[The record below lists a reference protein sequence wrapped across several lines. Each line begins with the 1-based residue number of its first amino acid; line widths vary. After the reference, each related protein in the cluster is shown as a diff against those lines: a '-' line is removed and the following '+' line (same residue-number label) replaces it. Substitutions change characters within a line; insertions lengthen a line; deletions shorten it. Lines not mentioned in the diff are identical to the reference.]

1 MSHMDHALWKLEE
14 ATAGSLSLVKAAHYG
29 LRLASKRVADL
40 AVSAAAA
47 PDPAP
52 GGPADLADLAA
63 ALETGPDQL
72 CDAVLLSL
80 GDHFCAFLA
89 RALGLE
95 RRPALPPTP
104 EAVEA
109 LAGTPDALVEVPFWF
124 SLALA
129 LYAAALNGGPLDQR
143 TLGAL
148 GEPDLEIPYPTGKV
162 KLFRVGDRV
171 TLAESHF
178 QEIAEAY
185 LAAARAIRQRLATS

>member
-14 ATAGSLSLVKAAHYG
+14 AAAGSLSLVKAAHYG

-52 GGPADLADLAA
+52 GGQADLADLAA

-89 RALGLE
+89 QALGLE
-95 RRPALPPTP
+95 RRPALPLTP
-104 EAVEA
+104 EAVET
-109 LAGTPDALVEVPFWF
+109 LAGTPDALAEVPFWF

-129 LYAAALNGGPLDQR
+129 LYSAALNGGPLSQG
-143 TLGAL
+143 TLDAL

-162 KLFRVGDRV
+162 KLFRAGDRV

-178 QEIAEAY
+178 QEITESY